1 MMRMKRTWCSTFIA
15 NAKMPKRNLPNLKSL
30 QQVKAYRVYFK
41 KNGINLTKLVYAES
55 LLEVLNQF
63 KKLDVILI
71 KQIDLL
77 PDGEIDVISLN

>member
-1 MMRMKRTWCSTFIA
+1 M
-15 NAKMPKRNLPNLKSL
+15 
-30 QQVKAYRVYFK
+30 KAYRIYFK

-63 KKLDVILI
+63 KKMEIILI
-71 KQIDLL
+71 TQIDML